1 MTTLL
6 FKIRFTESQS
16 QFIKNYLNQKIEIF
30 TPSFTGEEIDSSLLS
45 LLENLEKY
53 NDKEF
58 LLFESYMDILESM
71 VNELFIENKVFF
83 PNKPMSPLVFQIQE
97 LLNKSKDNWVYGS
110 YSNFGEEGEDE
121 WKN

>member
-6 FKIRFTESQS
+6 FKIRFTESQN
-16 QFIKNYLNQKIEIF
+16 QFIKNYLIQKIEVF

-83 PNKPMSPLVFQIQE
+83 PNKQLSPLVFEIQE
-97 LLNKSKDNWVYGS
+97 LLKKSKDNWVYGS
-110 YSNFGEEGEDE
+110 YSTFGDDGEDE
-121 WKN
+121 

>member
-30 TPSFTGEEIDSSLLS
+30 TPSFPEEVIDSSILS
-45 LLENLEKY
+45 FLENLEKY
-53 NDKEF
+53 NDEEF
-58 LLFESYMDILESM
+58 TLFESDIDVLESM
-71 VNELFIENKVFF
+71 VNQHFIENKVFF
-83 PNKPMSPLVFQIQE
+83 PNNPLSPIVFEIQE

-110 YSNFGEEGEDE
+110 YSNFGDDGEDE
-121 WKN
+121 